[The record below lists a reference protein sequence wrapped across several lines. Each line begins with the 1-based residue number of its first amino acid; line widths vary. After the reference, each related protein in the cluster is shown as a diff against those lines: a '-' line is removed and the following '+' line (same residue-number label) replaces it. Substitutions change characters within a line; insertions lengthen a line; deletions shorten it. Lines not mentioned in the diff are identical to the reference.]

1 MQGKHQLAREN
12 DHVNLEGWLVR
23 QDLLNNSTQSAICR
37 LMLALQMP
45 TCQPRDKRI
54 MEAVPYNSCV
64 KVSQCNFIKLNS
76 VDMQLTCVYTFSFN
90 LFYCF
95 MLNRKHTKEKGTTKE
110 SKKQSGLHIDFFF
123 FWNNEEGFCTYTGS
137 CVHFE
142 TSGNS
147 LGITLL
153 AYETV

>member
-123 FWNNEEGFCTYTGS
+123 FLEQRGRVLHLHWLLC
-137 CVHFE
+137 
-142 TSGNS
+142 S
-147 LGITLL
+147 L
-153 AYETV
+153 